1 MNIIV
6 TKFYTVED
14 HSKWY
19 GDRSNEVDL
28 EKNYLEMIE
37 VMKDSAVQCVED
49 LDDIIVHT
57 GTVSDIRTAFEKHY
71 WEIRELWKAGHNI
84 LYVDADV
91 LFTKPLKIFGAFDE
105 FKMFNYTD
113 PRSLD
118 QHPYVFDNYFNCGI
132 RYYPSTM
139 SEDTWAIGD
148 EGFTDMDRTHWDS
161 EQRVYNDML
170 WSNGSVLEDHLDP
183 TLGYQLVTGNTEN
196 DNNFNGISIG
206 DAKIIHVHGSRHSG
220 NRLNV
225 MKSLKQHTTRKI
237 MNNIVHDVMYKFTY
251 NKMPE
256 GGTFTSVANFAAN
269 SAEELDLL
277 VKGHCGRYGVIK
289 KQEISAADLEFEDLV
304 DD

>member
-84 LYVDADV
+84 LYV

-237 MNNIVHDVMYKFTY
+237 MNNTIHDVMYKFTY